1 MDDELLKKVTIGLTD
16 DEIKAKQDAGL
27 VNGDLN
33 VKTKTGWQIIRGHLF
48 TLFNFIN
55 LVLFICILISGSYK
69 NGLFIMVVIWNFATG
84 TWQEFHAKKIID
96 RLSLLSTPRAN
107 ALRNGQICAV
117 NVEDIVLGEI
127 MNLKSGNQVC
137 ADCVILEGSV
147 QVNES
152 LITGESLPVYKK
164 EGDHL
169 LSGSY
174 IVEGGAYAEVEH
186 IGEENYSAGITKGAK
201 YLKKSNSIILNSVK
215 SVVKF
220 ITIALIPLSA
230 LCVWKNFFLV
240 ENTFSDAMVTT
251 VATIS
256 AMMPGGL
263 LLLVSGV
270 MMISVVQLSNHNTLA
285 QDLYCIEN
293 LARVDVLC
301 LDKTGTITEGKL
313 KVENIIK
320 LKDYSGEDLRSYALL
335 SHDANETFVALKS
348 YLGISDEDKKDI
360 QRTEKHT
367 FIPFNSVRKWSLVYT
382 EETGSLILGA
392 AEMIFPGL
400 SDADRKM
407 IEKCGDESK
416 RMIAFAKSDRAPD
429 GENLPSDIHLE
440 AFVVMSDQVREN
452 AKETLD
458 FFREEGVAVK
468 VISGDSAATASKV
481 ALEAGLEGAE
491 KYIDASTLESY
502 EQIEEAVEK
511 YTVFGRVTPYQKLD
525 IIKALKKNG
534 HVPAMIGDG
543 ANDVLALKEA
553 DCSIAMQSGSD
564 AARTVAQMVLM
575 DSNFASLPYI
585 VAQGRK
591 SVNNLQRSAALY
603 LTKTAY
609 AFMLAILFIFI
620 PYIYPFENIQVTLIG
635 IVTVGIPSFFLALE
649 PNNNR
654 IRGSFLGYVF
664 KRAVPS
670 GGLIGCAI
678 MAVFLILYLA
688 FGASTAQVRTACTVV
703 AMVCG
708 FVGMYNL
715 CYKMD
720 KWKWL
725 LFLFLAII
733 AVAASLILPGLL
745 SFVALT
751 RDMWLVIAAAS
762 LVYLIIDTLF
772 YRLIINKKK

>member
-1 MDDELLKKVTIGLTD
+1 MDDELYKKVTIGLTD
-16 DEIKAKQDAGL
+16 REIKEKQDAGL

-55 LVLFICILISGSYK
+55 IVLFICILISGSYK

-84 TWQEFHAKKIID
+84 VWQEFHAKKIID
-96 RLSLLSTPRAN
+96 KLSLLSSPKVN
-107 ALRNGQICAV
+107 ALRNGKLCTIQVSEIL
-117 NVEDIVLGEI
+117 LGEI

-137 ADCVILEGSV
+137 ADCVILEGTV

-152 LITGESLPVYKK
+152 LITGESLPILKQA
-164 EGDHL
+164 GDHL

-186 IGEENYSAGITKGAK
+186 IGEDNYSAGITKGAK
-201 YLKKSNSIILNSVK
+201 YLKKSNSIIMNSVK
-215 SVVKF
+215 KVVRY

-270 MMISVVQLSNHNTLA
+270 MLISVVQLSNHNTLA

-313 KVENIIK
+313 KVENVIK
-320 LKDYSGEDLRSYALL
+320 LKNYDENDLKTYAIY
-335 SHDANETFVALKS
+335 SHDANETFVALKT
-348 YLGISDEDKKDI
+348 YLGIKDEEKKEI
-360 QRTEKHT
+360 QRTGEHE
-367 FIPFNSVRKWSLVYT
+367 FIPFNSVRKWSLIYT
-382 EETGSLILGA
+382 KETGSLILGA
-392 AEMIFPGL
+392 AEMIFPDL
-400 SDADRKM
+400 SDPDRKM
-407 IEKCGDESK
+407 LDKCNEESK
-416 RMIAFAKSDRAPD
+416 RVIAFAKSEYAPE
-429 GENLPSDIHLE
+429 GENLPPDVKLT
-440 AFVVMSDQVREN
+440 AFIVMSDQVRSN
-452 AKETLD
+452 AKDTLD
-458 FFREEGVAVK
+458 FFKNEGVAIK
-468 VISGDSAATASKV
+468 VISGDSAFTASKIAV
-481 ALEAGLEGAE
+481 DAGLEGAE
-491 KYIDASTLESY
+491 HYIDASTLETY
-502 EQIEEAVEK
+502 EDIEDAVEK

-525 IIKALKKNG
+525 IIKALKKHG

-564 AARTVAQMVLM
+564 AARTVSQMVLM

-609 AFMLAILFIFI
+609 AFILAILFIFI
-620 PYIYPFENIQVTLIG
+620 PFIYPFENIQVTLIG
-635 IVTVGIPSFFLALE
+635 VVTVGIPSFFLALE

-654 IRGSFLGYVF
+654 IKGSFLGYIF
-664 KRAVPS
+664 KRAIPNGS
-670 GGLIGCAI
+670 LIGCMI
-678 MAVFLILYLA
+678 MAVFLISY
-688 FGASTAQVRTACTVV
+688 FIFSASTAQIRTACTIV
-703 AMVCG
+703 AIVCG
-708 FVGMYNL
+708 FIGMYNL

-725 LFLFLAII
+725 LFALLAIM
-733 AVAASLILPGLL
+733 AVAASLLFPGLF
-745 SFVALT
+745 SFVAISEE
-751 RDMWLVIAAAS
+751 MWALIGVCAVVYFIVDTLLFRLVIA
-762 LVYLIIDTLF
+762 
-772 YRLIINKKK
+772 KEK